1 MDMRR
6 WRGTALALSAAL
18 ALGLTACGS
27 DDDSSSSAGGSTE
40 AAKTTASSSGVAP
53 EVAERVAAVSTP
65 ATKIKVVQEG
75 LEPFDP
81 KPGAKIFNISCD
93 VSIIGCNSISNNIK
107 AGVKALGYD
116 YTRCDVGKTP
126 DGPNRCF
133 TQAVN
138 AKPDVIAI
146 NAIGV
151 DGAADGYAAAEK
163 AGIPVVALFSGDPEG
178 AGGVAVQVGV
188 DSCTQQGENLADAVT
203 VQSEGKAN
211 VLFAGE
217 KSMGCSVAR
226 EAGFKKRFAESCP
239 GCELEA
245 MQFNAA
251 TMQESLPQQLQAE
264 LNQNPDL
271 NWIVG
276 VFDSAAQIAN
286 TQVQQAGKQDQISV
300 AGMDADPA
308 NIDVMLN
315 KGIQKL
321 DIAFAFAE
329 TPWAVADA
337 AARIYSGV
345 DVPKGIPANMFLVT
359 HENTDQL
366 PETKVWDGPVDYQDQ
381 FKALWNKQ

>member
-27 DDDSSSSAGGSTE
+27 DDDASSNAGGTEATTAASSSS
-40 AAKTTASSSGVAP
+40 VAP
-53 EVAERVAAVSTP
+53 EIAERVETASTP
-65 ATKIKVVQEG
+65 ATEIKVVQEG
-75 LEPFDP
+75 LEPFEP

-107 AGVKALGYD
+107 AGIEALDYD
-116 YTRCDVGKTP
+116 YTRCDSGKSP
-126 DGPNRCF
+126 DGATKCF
-133 TQAVN
+133 TN
-138 AKPDVIAI
+138 AINQKPDVII
-146 NAIGV
+146 TNAIGV
-151 DGAADGYAAAEK
+151 DGAADGFAAAEK

-178 AGGVAVQVGV
+178 AGGVKVQVGV
-188 DSCTQQGENLADAVT
+188 DGCKQQGEILADAIT
-203 VQSEGKAN
+203 VDSDGKAS
-211 VLFAGE
+211 VLFASE
-217 KSMGCSVAR
+217 KSLGCSVAR
-226 EAGFKKRFAESCP
+226 QAGFEEQFAKSCSD
-239 GCELEA
+239 CELKV

-276 VFDSAAQIAN
+276 TFDSAAQIAN
-286 TQVQQAGKQDQISV
+286 TQVQQAGKQDQIKV

-308 NIDVMLN
+308 NIDVMLD

-321 DIAFAFAE
+321 DVAFAFAE
-329 TPWAVADA
+329 TPWATADA

-345 DVPKGIPANMFLVT
+345 DVPAGVPANIFLVT
-359 HENTDQL
+359 QENTDQL
-366 PETKVWDGPVDYQDQ
+366 PETKVWDGPVDYRDQ
-381 FKALWNKQ
+381 FKALWGKK